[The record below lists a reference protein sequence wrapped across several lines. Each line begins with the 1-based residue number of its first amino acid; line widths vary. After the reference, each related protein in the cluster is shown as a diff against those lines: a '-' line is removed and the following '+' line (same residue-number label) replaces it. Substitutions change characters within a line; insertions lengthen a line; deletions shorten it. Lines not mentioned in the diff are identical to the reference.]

1 MIISSSTLCNDVY
14 PLSRST
20 QFHDGFSGFW
30 AALLVWIV
38 HWQNKILATAWILK
52 PSYLQSER
60 PLQPGTTACA
70 GLWFKWQ
77 TAYKFRLGFPYAL
90 GCYIKCQPFFQKKKA
105 LNLSVIVC
113 VQCLHN
119 NSGEFFRVPCVKG
132 THLWLL
138 KWGVS
143 KETLYILLRAEYGNI
158 QEVEES
164 SMLKTVAKTRKSF

>member
-1 MIISSSTLCNDVY
+1 MQWCLPSQSQHAISWWVFRVLSCSFSVNRSLTKQNISYRMNIETELFTVRATSTAGNHSLCRAV
-14 PLSRST
+14 
-20 QFHDGFSGFW
+20 
-30 AALLVWIV
+30 V
-38 HWQNKILATAWILK
+38 
-52 PSYLQSER
+52 E
-60 PLQPGTTACA
+60 
-70 GLWFKWQ
+70 WQ

-90 GCYIKCQPFFQKKKA
+90 GCYIKSQPFFKKKKA

-113 VQCLHN
+113 VQCLNN
-119 NSGEFFRVPCVKG
+119 NSGEFFRVLCVKG